1 MYGISTSRFT
11 PPAAALLTAF
21 AGPALAEDAEPMST
35 PRVDIIG
42 KKENLERIPGS
53 GYILDK
59 ETLESSR
66 VFTVNEALRK
76 IPGVNARDEE
86 GLGLRPNIG
95 IRGLNPT
102 RSTKVTLLEDGLPLA
117 YAPYGDN
124 ASYYHPPIERFER
137 IEVLK
142 GAGQILYGPQTI
154 GGAINYITPT
164 PPEEFR
170 GMVSISGGNRDYLGG
185 RVQLGG
191 GGYLLDYIYKQSE
204 GARDNTFSQINDINL
219 KKVLRIDDRQAI
231 TLRGNYFME
240 NSQMTYSGATTAEFN
255 NFGARYNPFKN
266 DYFDSTRT
274 GISAT
279 HEYAFNKDVVLL
291 TNFYGSTFSRDW
303 WRQSSNTLDTQCGG
317 AFTQARLNGQAVS
330 ADACNSAQGRL
341 RDYYS
346 YGLEPRLRVNWQGL
360 GLANE
365 LDFGM
370 RAHFENQDR
379 QQVNATAPAGR
390 TGTLVEDQQ
399 RSTSAYSLFA
409 MNKFILGSFAVT
421 PGLRY
426 EYINNERINR
436 LNGSTGSTSLDQL
449 IPSLGG
455 TWQVVPSTTLFAGVH
470 RGFAPPRT
478 EDLIIVTSPTATFT
492 DVGAEKSW
500 NYELGARSTPMAGL
514 DVQATLFRNDFDRL
528 IAVGSIAGGSTPL
541 SQGQAVY
548 QGVEFAGRFG
558 AKSGV
563 YTSAALTW
571 LPTAEQTTAFTQV
584 SNGAAIAGSV
594 AGNRLPYAPKQQATI
609 GVGYMTSA
617 GLDMNVEVVYVGEQF
632 ADFGNI
638 GDAATSA
645 LLTSDQQ
652 RSGQFGKID
661 SYTVYNATVNYRL
674 PQYRVTLFVAVKNIA
689 NDVYIVDRTRGIL
702 PGMPRLVQAGVR
714 YDF

>member
-1 MYGISTSRFT
+1 MPRTSAFSCS
-11 PPAAALLTAF
+11 ALVATLLAIL
-21 AGPALAEDAEPMST
+21 AEPALSQSSETMTA

-42 KKENLERIPGS
+42 KKENLQRIPGS
-53 GYILDK
+53 GFILDN

-66 VFTVNEALRK
+66 VFTTSEALRK
-76 IPGVNARDEE
+76 IPGINVRDEE

-95 IRGLNPT
+95 VRGLNPT

-142 GAGQILYGPQTI
+142 GAGQILFGPQTI
-154 GGAINYITPT
+154 GAAINYITPT
-164 PPEEFR
+164 PPEEFS
-170 GMVSISGGNRDYLGG
+170 GMVGVSGGNRDYLGG
-185 RVQLGG
+185 RLRLGG

-219 KKVLRIDDRQAI
+219 KKVLQIDDRQAI
-231 TLRGNYFME
+231 TLRGNYYTE
-240 NSQMTYSGATTAEFN
+240 DSQVTYSGVTDAEFR
-255 NFGARYNPFKN
+255 NFGERYNPFKN
-266 DYFDSTRT
+266 DFFDGRRM
-274 GISAT
+274 GLSAT
-279 HEYAFNKDVVLL
+279 HEFAFNKDTVLL

-303 WRQSSNTLDTQCGG
+303 WRQSSTTTDSQCGS
-317 AFTQARLNGQAVS
+317 AFTQARLNGQAVN
-330 ADACNSAQGRL
+330 ADSCNSAQGRL

-346 YGLEPRLRVNWQGL
+346 YGIEPRLRVNWQGL

-379 QQVNATAPAGR
+379 QQINATAPAGR

-399 RSTSAYSLFA
+399 RSTSAYSMFA
-409 MNKFILGSFAVT
+409 MNKFIFGNVAVT
-421 PGLRY
+421 PGVRY
-426 EYINNERINR
+426 EYIINDRLNR
-436 LNGSTGSTSLDQL
+436 LNGSEGSTTLDQV

-455 TWQVVPSTTLFAGVH
+455 TWQVVPTTTLFAGVH

-478 EDLIIVTSPTATFT
+478 EDLIIVSSPTATYT
-492 DVGAEKSW
+492 EVGPELSW
-500 NYELGARSTPMAGL
+500 NYELGMRSTPLAGL
-514 DVQATLFRNDFDRL
+514 NVQATLFRNNFERL

-541 SQGQAVY
+541 SQGQAVFE
-548 QGVEFAGRFG
+548 GVEVAGRYG
-558 AKSGV
+558 AKSGI
-563 YTSAALTW
+563 YSTLALTW

-584 SNGAAIAGSV
+584 SNGTAILGSV
-594 AGNRLPYAPKQQATI
+594 PGNRLPYAPKSQATI
-609 GVGYMTSA
+609 GVGYMTPS
-617 GLDMNVEVVYVGEQF
+617 GLDMNVEAVYVGGQY
-632 ADFGNI
+632 ADFANI
-638 GDAATSA
+638 DSAATSA

-661 SYTVYNATVNYRL
+661 SYTIFNATVNYRL
-674 PQYRVTLFVAVKNIA
+674 PQYRVTLFVAVKNIT